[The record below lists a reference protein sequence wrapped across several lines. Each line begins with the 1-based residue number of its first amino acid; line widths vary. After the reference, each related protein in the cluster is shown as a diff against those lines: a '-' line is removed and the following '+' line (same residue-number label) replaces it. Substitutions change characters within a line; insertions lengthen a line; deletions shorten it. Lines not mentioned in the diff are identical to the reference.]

1 MSDKKK
7 KLLVF
12 SGAGVSAESGLKT
25 FRDQGGLWEDYDISE
40 VATPQA
46 WQANRDL
53 VLKFYNMRKKQLFK
67 VSPNAAHK
75 AIAELENYFDV
86 EVITQNIDDL
96 HERAGSTKVTHLH
109 GELRKVQSEKYPNLV
124 YDFEKVEI
132 EIGDLCEKGHQ
143 LRPHVVWFG
152 EAVPMMEKAYEI
164 ASNAELFIVVGTSLN
179 VYPAAGIINFVPKN
193 AKCWLIDPKSNEYQL
208 PKKWKLIQDKAGV
221 AMPNLLGE
229 LKKLA

>member
-1 MSDKKK
+1 MRNKKK

-25 FRDQGGLWEDYDISE
+25 FRDQGGLWENYDISE

-53 VLKFYNMRKKQLFK
+53 VLQFYNMRRKQLFNAK
-67 VSPNAAHK
+67 PNAAHK
-75 AIAELENYFDV
+75 AIAELESFFDV
-86 EVITQNIDDL
+86 EVVTQNIDDL

-109 GELRKVQSEKYPNLV
+109 GELKKVQSERYPDLV
-124 YDFEKVEI
+124 YDFEKEEI

-164 ASNAELFIVVGTSLN
+164 ACKAELFVVVGTSLN
-179 VYPAAGIINFVPKN
+179 VYPAAGIINFVPNKT
-193 AKCWLIDPKSNEYQL
+193 KCWLIDPKSNEHQV
-208 PKKWKLIQDKAGV
+208 PKKWTLIQDKAGT
-221 AMPNLLGE
+221 AMPKLLKE